1 MHVVCVP
8 VCDVKRNCN
17 VAVQCYLRGSSR
29 DRGMGRECTACGE
42 ASGEGQM
49 AEAVAAASGDGRREG
64 WRAPLT

>member
-1 MHVVCVP
+1 M
-8 VCDVKRNCN
+8 
-17 VAVQCYLRGSSR
+17 LRDEI

-49 AEAVAAASGDGRREG
+49 AEAAAAASGDGRREG